1 MTRSRRPSTR
11 DDASERHS
19 DEPSDQHGREPGNER
34 GRERGRERGS
44 ERGNERGNERAD
56 AARNRAKILAAAEEI
71 VAAHGV
77 DALSMADVAA
87 AAGVGVGTLYRR
99 FGDRAGLAHALIDRR
114 EREFQAAYLGGPPPL
129 GPGAPPVERIRAF
142 LHALA
147 RRTVDQL
154 DLLLVAETAGPFARF
169 GGAYHAYH
177 QHLAIL
183 VAEARP
189 GRDASYLADALLA
202 PLAANLLA
210 YRIGGRQAL
219 TVEAVQAG
227 LDDLLAGVAG
237 PDGGTAGDEP

>member
-1 MTRSRRPSTR
+1 MTQSRPSSMR
-11 DDASERHS
+11 DDAGDGS
-19 DEPSDQHGREPGNER
+19 SDQR
-34 GRERGRERGS
+34 S
-44 ERGNERGNERAD
+44 DERAD

-71 VAAHGV
+71 MAARGV
-77 DALSMADVAA
+77 EALSMADVAA

-129 GPGAPPVERIRAF
+129 GPGAPAVERIRAF

-147 RRTVDQL
+147 TRTVNQL
-154 DLLLVAETAGPFARF
+154 DLLLVAETAAPFARF

-177 QHLAIL
+177 RHLAIL
-183 VAEARP
+183 IAEARP

-210 YRIGGRQAL
+210 YRMGGEQGL
-219 TVEAVQAG
+219 TCKAIRAG
-227 LDDLLAGVAG
+227 LDDLLAGVTG
-237 PDGGTAGDEP
+237 LDGEAAEGRR

>member
-1 MTRSRRPSTR
+1 MTQSRPSSMR
-11 DDASERHS
+11 DDAGDGS
-19 DEPSDQHGREPGNER
+19 SDQR
-34 GRERGRERGS
+34 S
-44 ERGNERGNERAD
+44 DERAD

-71 VAAHGV
+71 MAARGV
-77 DALSMADVAA
+77 EALSMADVAA

-129 GPGAPPVERIRAF
+129 GPGAPAAERIRAF

-147 RRTVDQL
+147 TRTVNQL
-154 DLLLVAETAGPFARF
+154 DLLLVAETAAPFARF

-177 QHLAIL
+177 RHLAIL
-183 VAEARP
+183 IAEARP

-210 YRIGGRQAL
+210 YRIGGEQRL
-219 TVEAVQAG
+219 TLKAIRAG
-227 LDDLLAGVAG
+227 LDDLLAGVTG
-237 PDGGTAGDEP
+237 PDGGAAEGRR

>member
-1 MTRSRRPSTR
+1 MTQSQRSSMR
-11 DDASERHS
+11 DGAGHGS
-19 DEPSDQHGREPGNER
+19 SDQR
-34 GRERGRERGS
+34 GD
-44 ERGNERGNERAD
+44 ERAD

-71 VAAHGV
+71 MATRGV
-77 DALSMADVAA
+77 EALSMADVAA

-99 FGDRAGLAHALIDRR
+99 FGDRSGLAHALIDRR

-129 GPGAPPVERIRAF
+129 GPGAPAAERIRAF

-147 RRTVDQL
+147 SRTVNQL

-177 QHLAIL
+177 RHLTIL
-183 VAEARP
+183 IAEARP

-210 YRIGGRQAL
+210 YRMGGEQGL
-219 TVEAVQAG
+219 TCEAIRAG
-227 LDDLLAGVAG
+227 LDDLLAGVTG
-237 PDGGTAGDEP
+237 PDGGATEGQR

>member
-1 MTRSRRPSTR
+1 MTQSRPSSMR
-11 DDASERHS
+11 DDAGDGS
-19 DEPSDQHGREPGNER
+19 SDQR
-34 GRERGRERGS
+34 S
-44 ERGNERGNERAD
+44 DERAD

-71 VAAHGV
+71 MAARGV
-77 DALSMADVAA
+77 EALSMADVAA

-129 GPGAPPVERIRAF
+129 GPGAPAAERIRAF

-147 RRTVDQL
+147 TRTVNQL
-154 DLLLVAETAGPFARF
+154 DLLLVAETAAPFARF

-177 QHLAIL
+177 RHLAIL
-183 VAEARP
+183 IAEARP

-210 YRIGGRQAL
+210 YRMGGEQGL
-219 TVEAVQAG
+219 TCKAIRAG
-227 LDDLLAGVAG
+227 LDDLLAGVTG
-237 PDGGTAGDEP
+237 LDGEAAEGRR

>member
-1 MTRSRRPSTR
+1 MTQSRRPSTQDGVGDR
-11 DDASERHS
+11 AVDQRS
-19 DEPSDQHGREPGNER
+19 D
-34 GRERGRERGS
+34 
-44 ERGNERGNERAD
+44 ERAD
-56 AARNRAKILAAAEEI
+56 AARNRAKILAAAEKI
-71 VAAHGV
+71 VAARGV
-77 DALSMADVAA
+77 EALAMADVAA

-114 EREFQAAYLGGPPPL
+114 EREFQAAYLNGPPPL
-129 GPGAPPVERIRAF
+129 GPGAPAAERIRAF

-147 RRTVDQL
+147 SRTVDQL

-177 QHLAIL
+177 RHLAIL

-210 YRIGGRQAL
+210 YRIGGEQEL
-219 TVEAVQAG
+219 TLDAIRAG
-227 LDDLLAGVAG
+227 LDDLLTGATG
-237 PDGGTAGDEP
+237 PGGRLADGER

>member
-1 MTRSRRPSTR
+1 MTQSRRPSTQDGAGDQAVDQR
-11 DDASERHS
+11 S
-19 DEPSDQHGREPGNER
+19 D
-34 GRERGRERGS
+34 
-44 ERGNERGNERAD
+44 ERAD

-71 VAAHGV
+71 MAARGV
-77 DALSMADVAA
+77 EALAMADVAA

-114 EREFQAAYLGGPPPL
+114 EREFQAAYLNGPPPL
-129 GPGAPPVERIRAF
+129 GPGAPAAERIRAF

-147 RRTVDQL
+147 SRTVDQL

-177 QHLAIL
+177 RHLAIL

-189 GRDASYLADALLA
+189 GREASYLADALLA

-210 YRIGGRQAL
+210 YRIGGEQELAL
-219 TVEAVQAG
+219 DAIRAG
-227 LDDLLAGVAG
+227 LDDLLTGVTG
-237 PDGGTAGDEP
+237 PGGRLADGEG

>member
-1 MTRSRRPSTR
+1 MTQSRPPSMR
-11 DDASERHS
+11 DDAGDGS
-19 DEPSDQHGREPGNER
+19 SDQR
-34 GRERGRERGS
+34 S
-44 ERGNERGNERAD
+44 DERAD

-71 VAAHGV
+71 MAARGV
-77 DALSMADVAA
+77 EALSMADVAA

-129 GPGAPPVERIRAF
+129 GPGAPAAERIRAF

-147 RRTVDQL
+147 TRTVNQL
-154 DLLLVAETAGPFARF
+154 DLLLVAETAAPFARF

-177 QHLAIL
+177 RHLAIL
-183 VAEARP
+183 IAEARP

-210 YRIGGRQAL
+210 YRMGGEQGL
-219 TVEAVQAG
+219 TCKAIRAG
-227 LDDLLAGVAG
+227 LDDLLAGVTG
-237 PDGGTAGDEP
+237 PDGGAAEGRR

>member
-1 MTRSRRPSTR
+1 MTQSRRPSTQDGAGDR
-11 DDASERHS
+11 AVDQRS
-19 DEPSDQHGREPGNER
+19 D
-34 GRERGRERGS
+34 
-44 ERGNERGNERAD
+44 ERAD
-56 AARNRAKILAAAEEI
+56 AARNRAKILAAAEEM
-71 VAAHGV
+71 VAARGV
-77 DALSMADVAA
+77 EALAMADVAA

-114 EREFQAAYLGGPPPL
+114 EREFQAAYLNGPPPL
-129 GPGAPPVERIRAF
+129 GPGAPAAERIRAF

-147 RRTVDQL
+147 GRTVDQL

-177 QHLAIL
+177 RHLAIL

-210 YRIGGRQAL
+210 YRIGGEQEL
-219 TVEAVQAG
+219 TLDAIRAG
-227 LDDLLAGVAG
+227 LDDLLTGATG
-237 PDGGTAGDEP
+237 PGGRLADGER